1 MLLFTVFYK
10 PKCSSNELLPQGML
24 EKGLLRTDPSSF
36 SCSNDINP
44 LKFPTYMILS
54 CAHALR
60 VSEVWSRFLSKLHQH
75 HYQLYWQCHTVC
87 SIASWWCFA
96 STGAAWW
103 KHSSWYCCYYFTFLL
118 FSQSYFRF
126 FFLNIQINNTILN
139 DCCQSLKKDHAYHT
153 LPSSQP
159 QQSTWPSKKE
169 RHGHF
174 LLLCQWPEYFCCN
187 NFSWSSKETLSAHK
201 PVAILMFL
209 S

>member
-1 MLLFTVFYK
+1 MGFPISIFVRPVLKLLSQSREKSEVDWTQCSWRFLYHSWIGNSLPFISPKLNPMLLFTVFYK

-87 SIASWWCFA
+87 GIASW
-96 STGAAWW
+96 
-103 KHSSWYCCYYFTFLL
+103 
-118 FSQSYFRF
+118 
-126 FFLNIQINNTILN
+126 
-139 DCCQSLKKDHAYHT
+139 
-153 LPSSQP
+153 
-159 QQSTWPSKKE
+159 
-169 RHGHF
+169 
-174 LLLCQWPEYFCCN
+174 
-187 NFSWSSKETLSAHK
+187 
-201 PVAILMFL
+201 
-209 S
+209 